1 MFESD
6 QHDPHD
12 EIAEV
17 SHSGSSSSNLNA
29 ELHDPSLY
37 SEEEPEEAP
46 KTKARKPFPIVLVG
60 FGVLAAFIV
69 VLIYMN
75 KPKQEANAQPAG
87 DLGPGVVA
95 ASGLR
100 GHLITQWEGKA
111 KDGKLQYQLRIEAM
125 QPSMESGFAL
135 VVARPPG
142 PLYVNIRVLDA
153 NGFALCGKDILFHF
167 DPTKS
172 AAPPPDVPHAGSKK
186 ATAAQLAAERAAAH
200 DAQIQSLQAAEA
212 DRERGKDMFQ
222 NLAGS
227 DGMINAISAQGDLP
241 CSAEA
246 YKRANYWDFSTNFPT
261 IEEQEALRDPKMSK
275 AQHEDDPQEQARAA
289 RRKAQRKPMS
299 AFYIQGDER
308 IVGYDARK
316 AMLEAEAGKRF
327 VIDKTLDQG
336 TASRWASNFALIHYR
351 CDQHASCALTSAGG
365 QSAVHARLDE

>member
-12 EIAEV
+12 YIAEA
-17 SHSGSSSSNLNA
+17 SHSGSSSSHQ
-29 ELHDPSLY
+29 ELHDPSFY
-37 SEEEPEEAP
+37 DEEAP
-46 KTKARKPFPIVLVG
+46 EALISKPKRTFPLVLVG
-60 FGVLAAFIV
+60 FGVLAALIV
-69 VLIYMN
+69 ALLFMN
-75 KPKQEANAQPAG
+75 KPKQEATSQPAG

-125 QPSMESGFAL
+125 MPSMESGFAL
-135 VVARPPG
+135 VVARPPA
-142 PLYVNIRVLDA
+142 PLYVNIRVLDP

-172 AAPPPDVPHAGSKK
+172 TPPPPDVPHTGSKK
-186 ATAAQLAAERAAAH
+186 VPTAQLAAERAAAR
-200 DAQIQSLQAAEA
+200 DAQIQRLQAAEA

-241 CSAEA
+241 CTADA

-261 IEEQEALRDPKMSK
+261 VEEQEALRDPKMSK

-289 RRKAQRKPMS
+289 RRKAQRKPTS

-308 IVGYDARK
+308 VVGYDARK
-316 AMLEAEAGKRF
+316 ALLEAEAGKRF
-327 VIDKTLDQG
+327 VIDKTLDRG